1 MVNPWIWHIMN
12 DKMPYIYPVS
22 GMVLLIVGAWI
33 LFLVA
38 FEVGLYCFGKHIIG
52 FENEHFMEYYLSV
65 FTVTNFL
72 FIGMSVWLL
81 PKALHK
87 WDGISKLKAQKGE

>member
-12 DKMPYIYPVS
+12 GKIPYIYPVS
-22 GMVLLIVGAWI
+22 RKVLLIVGAWI

-38 FEVGLYCFGKHIIG
+38 FEVGVYCFGKHIIG
-52 FENEHFMEYYLSV
+52 FGNEHFMEYYLSV

-72 FIGMSVWLL
+72 FIGISVWLL

-87 WDGISKLKAQKGE
+87 WDK